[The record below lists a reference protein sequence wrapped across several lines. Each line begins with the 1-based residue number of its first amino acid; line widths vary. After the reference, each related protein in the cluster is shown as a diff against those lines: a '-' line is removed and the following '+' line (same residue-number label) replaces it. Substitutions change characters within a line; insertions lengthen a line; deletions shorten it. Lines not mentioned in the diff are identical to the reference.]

1 MNLKGKV
8 ALVTGGATGIG
19 EAITRK
25 LASYGCDV
33 FINYNTSA
41 AAANALIEEL
51 GASGSRLAAKQ
62 ANVASFSDAEQLIEA
77 VLATFGRLDILVN
90 NAGITQDTLII
101 RMTEEDFDKVLD
113 TNLKG
118 TWNVSK
124 HAARVMIK
132 QKSGKIIN
140 ISSVVGEVGNAGQTN
155 YSASKAGVIGF
166 TKALAREVA
175 KRGITVNA
183 VAPGFIRSAMT
194 DKLPE
199 EVLSKYL
206 DQIPLS
212 RPGEAEEVAEL
223 VAFLASDK
231 ANYITGQVVNVDGGM
246 VMQG

>member
-41 AAANALIEEL
+41 VSANALMEEL

-77 VLATFGRLDILVN
+77 VIQTFGRLDIVVN

-101 RMTEEDFDKVLD
+101 RMTEEDYDKVLN

-140 ISSVVGEVGNAGQTN
+140 ISSVVGEIGNAGQTN

-199 EVLSKYL
+199 ETLAKYL
-206 DQIPLS
+206 EQIPLS

>member
-41 AAANALIEEL
+41 ASANALIEEL
-51 GASGSRLAAKQ
+51 GVSGSRLAAKQ
-62 ANVASFSDAEQLIEA
+62 ANVASYSDAEQLIEA
-77 VLATFGRLDILVN
+77 VVQTFGRLDIVVN

-101 RMTEEDFDKVLD
+101 RMTEDDYDKVLD

-132 QKSGKIIN
+132 QKSGKMIN
-140 ISSVVGEVGNAGQTN
+140 ISSVVGEIGNAGQTN

-183 VAPGFIRSAMT
+183 IAPGFIRSAMT

-199 EVLSKYL
+199 EILSKYL
-206 DQIPLS
+206 EQIPLS

-231 ANYITGQVVNVDGGM
+231 ANYITGQVINVDGGM

>member
-8 ALVTGGATGIG
+8 ALVTGGAAGIG

-25 LASYGCDV
+25 LAAYGCDV
-33 FINYNTSA
+33 FVNYNTSA
-41 AAANALIEEL
+41 QAANALIEEL
-51 GASGSRLAAKQ
+51 GAAGSRIAAKQ
-62 ANVASFSDAEQLIEA
+62 ANVASFQDAEQLIEA
-77 VLATFGRLDILVN
+77 VVAAFGRLDIVVN
-90 NAGITQDTLII
+90 NAGVTQDTLII
-101 RMTEEDFDKVLD
+101 RMTEADYDKVLD

-140 ISSVVGEVGNAGQTN
+140 IASVVGEIGNVGQTN
-155 YSASKAGVIGF
+155 YAASKAGVIGF

-199 EVLSKYL
+199 ETLAKYL
-206 DQIPLS
+206 EQIPLS

-223 VAFLASDK
+223 VAFLASEQ
-231 ANYITGQVVNVDGGM
+231 ANYITGQVINVDGGM

>member
-8 ALVTGGATGIG
+8 ALVTGGAAGIG

-33 FINYNTSA
+33 FVNYNTSA
-41 AAANALIEEL
+41 AAAESLKAEL
-51 GASGSRLAAKQ
+51 AASGTRLEVKQ
-62 ANVASFSDAEQLIEA
+62 ANVASYADAEQLIEA
-77 VLATFGRLDILVN
+77 VLTAFGRLDIVVN
-90 NAGITQDTLII
+90 NAGITADTLII
-101 RMTEEDFDKVLD
+101 RMSEEDYDKVLD

-124 HAARVMIK
+124 FAVKPMIK

-140 ISSVVGEVGNAGQTN
+140 ITSVVGEIGNAGQTN
-155 YSASKAGVIGF
+155 YAASKAGVIGF

-194 DKLPE
+194 DKLPAE
-199 EVLSKYL
+199 TLAKYL
-206 DQIPLS
+206 EQIPLS

-223 VAFLASDK
+223 VAFLASDQ
-231 ANYITGQVVNVDGGM
+231 ANYITGQVLNVDGGM

>member
-8 ALVTGGATGIG
+8 ALVTGGAAGIG

-25 LASYGCDV
+25 LAAYGCDV
-33 FINYNTSA
+33 FVNYNTSA

-51 GASGSRLAAKQ
+51 GASGSKIAAKQ

-77 VLATFGRLDILVN
+77 VVATFGRLDIVVN
-90 NAGITQDTLII
+90 NAGVTQDTLII
-101 RMTEEDFDKVLD
+101 RMTEADYDKVLD

-124 HAARVMIK
+124 HAAKIMIK

-140 ISSVVGEVGNAGQTN
+140 IASVVGEIGNAGQTN
-155 YSASKAGVIGF
+155 YAASKAGVIGF

-199 EVLSKYL
+199 ETLAKYL
-206 DQIPLS
+206 EQIPLS

-223 VAFLASDK
+223 IAFLASEQ
-231 ANYITGQVVNVDGGM
+231 ANYITGQVINVDGGM